1 MNNDTN
7 KNVFTVSGAL
17 EEEYLDQLP
26 ESKTENHLGK
36 VIAAYRKK
44 SKNDTAGAGR

>member
-1 MNNDTN
+1 MNHDTN

-26 ESKTENHLGK
+26 ESKTENQTISRIKYSLPLVLVK
-36 VIAAYRKK
+36 E
-44 SKNDTAGAGR
+44 SF